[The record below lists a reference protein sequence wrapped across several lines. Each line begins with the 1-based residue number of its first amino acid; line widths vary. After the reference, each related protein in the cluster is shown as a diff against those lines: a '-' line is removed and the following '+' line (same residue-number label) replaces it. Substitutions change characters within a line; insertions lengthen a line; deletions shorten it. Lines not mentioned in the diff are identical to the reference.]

1 MPLGVAAIDSGR
13 VAGYPP
19 VSGPR
24 SSTRVG
30 DILRGSYRVL
40 RPLDAGGMAVVYE
53 AEHLRLGRR
62 LAIKFLSRELSAD
75 AAMAE
80 RFRREAEVL
89 ARLSHPHIVEVL
101 DFDTSE
107 RGEPYLVMELL
118 RGRTLA
124 ARLEQDPV
132 IELAEVVTVATQLAE
147 GLSAAHQASIVHRDL
162 KPANVFL
169 EAILGQATRVK
180 LLDFGI
186 SKSASGRGCLTR
198 EHVVLGTPE
207 YMAPE
212 QAAASRLV
220 DHRADQ
226 YSLAAIVYEMLAGQ
240 PPFPGDDD
248 IGALLR
254 RVVFEH
260 PPPLCELVPAASA
273 ISPVVMRGMAKQP
286 DQRYSSVRE
295 FAEALST
302 AVSAQ
307 QNRPLPR
314 RAVPIGRISTGD
326 APTLAVQVERL
337 GSSAKRALDRGDLG
351 EAALLAESAIDLEK
365 AAADPQMAPAVARIS
380 ELLER
385 ILVERLGGASRLL
398 RAVRSGAGQPLAQLT
413 PRQAYLLSRV
423 DDGLTLDETLD
434 VSALPRLETLRLLT
448 GLLRSGALAAD

>member
-1 MPLGVAAIDSGR
+1 MGVAAIDSGK
-13 VAGYPP
+13 VAEYPP
-19 VSGPR
+19 VSGMR
-24 SSTRVG
+24 SSSRVG

-40 RPLDAGGMAVVYE
+40 RPLEAGGMAVVYE
-53 AEHLRLGRR
+53 AVHLRLGRR
-62 LAIKFLSRELSAD
+62 LAIKFLSRELAAD

-80 RFRREAEVL
+80 RFRREAENL

-124 ARLEQDPV
+124 ARLEQGPG
-132 IELAEVVTVATQLAE
+132 IELAEVVNIAGQLAA
-147 GLSAAHQASIVHRDL
+147 GLSAAHRASIVHRDL

-169 EAILGQATRVK
+169 EAILGQAVRVK

-186 SKSASGRGCLTR
+186 SKNVSGRGCLTR

-212 QAAASRLV
+212 QAAGTSRLV

-254 RVVFEH
+254 RVVFDH

-273 ISPVVMRGMAKQP
+273 ISPVVMRGMAKDP
-286 DQRYSSVRE
+286 AQRFPSVRE
-295 FAEALST
+295 FAEALS
-302 AVSAQ
+302 AAARAAPHRVA
-307 QNRPLPR
+307 PR
-314 RAVPIGRISTGD
+314 RGVEIGRISSE
-326 APTLAVQVERL
+326 APTLAVRVERL
-337 GSSAKRALDRGDLG
+337 GASAKLALDRGDLG
-351 EAALLAESAIDLEK
+351 EAALLAESATDLEK

-380 ELLER
+380 QLLER
-385 ILVERLGGASRLL
+385 ILIARLGGASRML
-398 RAVRSGAGQPLAQLT
+398 RAVRPGAGQPVMRLT
-413 PRQAYLLSRV
+413 PQQAYLLSRV

-448 GLLRSGALAAD
+448 SLLRSGALAAE